1 MERARL
7 TLLLPR
13 LVGRGD
19 ARFAVGHPS
28 DEIGEPLTV
37 AGNDNVTTE
46 FTSGVEEDAAA
57 RAGIGHAL
65 TR

>member
-1 MERARL
+1 
-7 TLLLPR
+7 LPR

-37 AGNDNVTTE
+37 ALAGNDDVTTE

-57 RAGIGHAL
+57 REGIGHAL